1 VFAYVVRFMPQAVA
15 TVRAALLQIS
25 PRLEEAA
32 RGLGARTPRV
42 LLTVTVPLVRSGLL
56 SGAAL
61 VFLTS
66 MKELPTTL
74 LLAPTGYDTLA
85 TRVWSATEEAFY
97 ARAAA
102 PALLL
107 VAVSALSI
115 GLILARDDAGRR

>member
-1 VFAYVVRFMPQAVA
+1 
-15 TVRAALLQIS
+15 T
-25 PRLEEAA
+25 
-32 RGLGARTPRV
+32 
-42 LLTVTVPLVRSGLL
+42 
-56 SGAAL
+56 
-61 VFLTS
+61 
-66 MKELPTTL
+66 ELPTTL

-115 GLILARDDAGRR
+115 GLILARDDAGR